1 MLGLLNRD
9 NSHVFCRK
17 DNREPSVKPEEH
29 ALYLPLVKQASLLES
44 KERHS
49 MMTQMPRQESFGMAF
64 EVAREYKRGGTVTT
78 AISD

>member
-1 MLGLLNRD
+1 M
-9 NSHVFCRK
+9 
-17 DNREPSVKPEEH
+17 
-29 ALYLPLVKQASLLES
+29 YLPLVKQASLLES

-64 EVAREYKRGGTVTT
+64 EVASEYKRGGTVTT

>member
-1 MLGLLNRD
+1 M
-9 NSHVFCRK
+9 
-17 DNREPSVKPEEH
+17 
-29 ALYLPLVKQASLLES
+29 YLPLVKQASLLES

-64 EVAREYKRGGTVTT
+64 EVAHEYKRGGTVTT